1 VLDLH
6 CHLLPGIDDG
16 PPDLAESIRLARQAE
31 DEGVRVIAATPH
43 CRADHPGV
51 VPSELG
57 DRCRELSK
65 QLFDEGILMRV
76 VPAGEVDLVWGLEAS
91 DEDLRLVSYGQ
102 RGTDLLLETPYS
114 PLSSRFEDLLFELS
128 LRGYRLLLAHP
139 ERNPTFQENP
149 QRLVELVGR
158 GYLLQVTASSLTRPS
173 KESRSA
179 RLARQLVSE
188 GFVHVLASDA
198 HGPAAP
204 GRATLNEGRALA
216 ARLVGR
222 RRARWMVDTAPAA
235 IIAGQRVPK
244 PPPLA
249 AKRRGLGRVIGS

>member
-16 PPDLAESIRLARQAE
+16 PPDVAESVRLARQAE
-31 DEGVRVIAATPH
+31 DEGVRVIVATPH
-43 CRADHPGV
+43 CREDHPGV
-51 VPSELG
+51 VPAELA
-57 DRCRELSK
+57 DRCHELSR
-65 QLFDEGILMRV
+65 QLFDEGVLVRV
-76 VPAGEVDLVWGLEAS
+76 VPGGEVDLVWGLEAS
-91 DEDLRLVSYGQ
+91 DEDLRLVSYAQ
-102 RGTDLLLETPYS
+102 KGTDLLLETPYS
-114 PLSSRFEDLLFELS
+114 PLPSQFEELLFELS
-128 LRGYRLLLAHP
+128 LKGYRLLLAHP
-139 ERNPTFQENP
+139 ERNPTFQDQP
-149 QRLVELVGR
+149 DRVIDLVSR
-158 GYLLQVTASSLTRPS
+158 GHLLQVTASSLTRRP
-173 KESRSA
+173 KGSRSG

-204 GRATLNEGRALA
+204 GRATLNEGRVVA

-235 IIAGQRVPK
+235 IIAGQTVPK

-249 AKRRGLGRVIGS
+249 PPKRGLRRLTG

>member
-16 PPDLAESIRLARQAE
+16 PPDLAESLRLARQAE

-43 CRADHPGV
+43 CRDDHPGV
-51 VPSELG
+51 VPAELA
-57 DRCRELSK
+57 DRCRDLSK
-65 QLFDEGILMRV
+65 QLFDEGVLVRV
-76 VPAGEVDLVWGLEAS
+76 VPGGEVDLVWGLEAS
-91 DEDLRLVSYGQ
+91 EEDLRLVSYGQ
-102 RGTDLLLETPYS
+102 KGTDLLLETPYS
-114 PLSSRFEDLLFELS
+114 PLSSHFEDLLFELS
-128 LRGYRLLLAHP
+128 LKGYRLLLAHP
-139 ERNPTFQENP
+139 ERNPTFQEDP
-149 QRLVELVGR
+149 ERILELVSR
-158 GYLLQVTASSLTRPS
+158 GHLVQVTASSLTRAP
-173 KESRSA
+173 KESRSG
-179 RLARQLVSE
+179 RLAHRLVSD

-204 GRATLNEGRALA
+204 GRATLNEGRAIA

-235 IIAGQRVPK
+235 IIAGQPIPK

-249 AKRRGLGRVIGS
+249 PRRRGLRRLTG

>member
-16 PPDLAESIRLARQAE
+16 PPDVAGSMRLARQAE

-43 CRADHPGV
+43 CREDHPGV
-51 VPSELG
+51 VPGELG
-57 DRCRELSK
+57 DRCRELSR
-65 QLFDEGILMRV
+65 QLVDEGVLVRV
-76 VPAGEVDLVWGLEAS
+76 VPGGEVDLVWGLEAS

-114 PLSSRFEDLLFELS
+114 AVPSRFEDLLFEFS

-139 ERNPTFQENP
+139 ERNPSFQEQP
-149 QRLVELVGR
+149 QRIVELVRR
-158 GYLLQVTASSLTRPS
+158 GYLIQVTASSLTRPP
-173 KESRSA
+173 KESRTG
-179 RLARQLVSE
+179 RLAHQLVCA

-204 GRATLNEGRALA
+204 GRATLNEGRAIA

-222 RRARWMVDTAPAA
+222 HRARWMVDTAPAA
-235 IIAGQRVPK
+235 IIAGQPVPK

-249 AKRRGLGRVIGS
+249 PRKRGLRRLTS

>member
-16 PPDLAESIRLARQAE
+16 PPDVAESIRLARQAE
-31 DEGVRVIAATPH
+31 DEGVRLIAATPH
-43 CRADHPGV
+43 CRDDHPGV
-51 VPSELG
+51 VPSELAE
-57 DRCRELSK
+57 RCAALSET
-65 QLFDEGILMRV
+65 FAAENVFVRV
-76 VPAGEVDLVWGLEAS
+76 VPAGEADLVWALEAS
-91 DEDLRLVSYGQ
+91 DEDLRLVSYAQ

-114 PLSSRFEDLLFELS
+114 PLPSRFEELLFQLT

-139 ERNPTFQENP
+139 ERNPTFQQDP
-149 QRLVELVGR
+149 ARVVDLVGR
-158 GYLLQVTASSLTRPS
+158 GYLCQVTASSLTRSP
-173 KESRSA
+173 KGSRSG
-179 RLARQLVSE
+179 RLAKQLVCD

-204 GRATLNEGRALA
+204 GRATLNEGRATV

-222 RRARWMVDTAPAA
+222 HRARWMVDTAPAA
-235 IIAGQRVPK
+235 IIAGKPVPK

-249 AKRRGLGRVIGS
+249 PRKRGLRRLTS

>member
-6 CHLLPGIDDG
+6 CHLLHGIDDG
-16 PPDLAESIRLARQAE
+16 PPNIDGSVELARQAE
-31 DEGVRVIAATPH
+31 DEGVRVIVATPH
-43 CRADHPGV
+43 CRDDHPGV
-51 VPSELG
+51 VPAELG
-57 DRCRELSK
+57 ERCATLSER
-65 QLFDEGILMRV
+65 LRAESVFVRV
-76 VPAGEVDLVWGLEAS
+76 VPGGEADLVWALEAS

-102 RGTDLLLETPYS
+102 KGTDLLLETPYT
-114 PLSSRFEDLLFELS
+114 PLPTGFEDLLFQLT

-139 ERNPTFQENP
+139 ERNPTFQQYP
-149 QRLVELVGR
+149 ARVIELVRR
-158 GYLLQVTASSLTRPS
+158 GYLLQVTASSLTRTH
-173 KESRSA
+173 KASRSA
-179 RLARQLVSE
+179 RLARQLLSH

-204 GRATLNEGRALA
+204 GRASLNEGRAVA

-235 IIAGQRVPK
+235 IIAGQPIPK

-249 AKRRGLGRVIGS
+249 PRKRGLGRLTG